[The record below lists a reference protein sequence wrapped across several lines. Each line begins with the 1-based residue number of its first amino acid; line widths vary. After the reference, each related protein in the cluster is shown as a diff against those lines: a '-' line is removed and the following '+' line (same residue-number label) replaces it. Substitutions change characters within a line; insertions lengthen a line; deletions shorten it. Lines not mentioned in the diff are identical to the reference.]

1 MIEINNIQECIE
13 YLQDIDVVIFDLDDT
28 LANEIDYVK
37 SGFEAV
43 AKAFPQI
50 SDCYAR
56 LFSAF
61 TNKERP
67 FDKVL
72 NEAGLFTEDNLKL
85 MLDSYRNHKPNTKFI
100 SGAEECLKVLRAQG
114 KKLGVITDGRVE
126 AQQAKIDAL
135 KLQSFVDKIIIT
147 DSLGIQFRKPNPKAY
162 EMMQEYFNVPYAKMA
177 YIGDNK
183 SKDFIAPETLGM
195 RAIHVNNV
203 DGLYG

>member
-50 SDCYAR
+50 GDCYAK

-72 NEAGLFTEDNLKL
+72 NEEGLFTEDNLKF
-85 MLDSYRNHKPNTKFI
+85 MLDSYRNHKPNTKFV
-100 SGAEECLKVLRAQG
+100 SGAEECLRVLRARG

-126 AQQAKIDAL
+126 AQQAKIDVL

-183 SKDFIAPETLGM
+183 SKDFIAPEDLGM

>member
-50 SDCYAR
+50 SDCYAK
-56 LFSAF
+56 LFLAF

-85 MLDSYRNHKPNTKFI
+85 MLDSYRNHKPNTKFV
-100 SGAEECLKVLRAQG
+100 SGAEECLKVLRAKG

-183 SKDFIAPETLGM
+183 SKDFIAPNQLGM

-203 DGLYG
+203 EGLYR